1 LEQAAIRFREASMT
15 FQTTA
20 FPASRRK
27 AEIERAAKMLNEVHG
42 SAATDAWKEL
52 ARSMAARM
60 RAMGVA
66 ESEVRV
72 QILEF
77 QTAVQ
82 IELQDIA
89 AAV

>member
-1 LEQAAIRFREASMT
+1 MT
-15 FQTTA
+15 FQAIA
-20 FPASRRK
+20 FPAARRR
-27 AEIERAAKMLNEVHG
+27 AEIEKAARMLNEIHG
-42 SAATDAWKEL
+42 SAATVAWKEL
-52 ARSMAARM
+52 AGSMAVRM

-66 ESEVRV
+66 EAEVRK

-82 IELQDIA
+82 IELQDMA